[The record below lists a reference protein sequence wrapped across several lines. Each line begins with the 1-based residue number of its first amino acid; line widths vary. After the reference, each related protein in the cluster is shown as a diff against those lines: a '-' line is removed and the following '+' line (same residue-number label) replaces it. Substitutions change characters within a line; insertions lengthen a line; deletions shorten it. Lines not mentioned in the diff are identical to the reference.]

1 VARRLFIT
9 GGWGY
14 LGRAVVKAATGAGWL
29 VFEPRHDELDIRDEY
44 GVRAA
49 ITAARPDVVIHTAYR
64 KAGPEM
70 WSTNVDGATTVARTA
85 TSAGARFIHVSS
97 DQIFAGRTTPY
108 DERAE
113 PSPINDYGRS
123 KAAAEKAV
131 ALVAPGAAIIRTS
144 ILYDPEQVGP
154 ANGVVLEAARGTTAT
169 TTEFFVDEFRSFT
182 PVHDLA
188 SSMMD
193 LCFHDYAG
201 PLNIA
206 GPEPLSRYD
215 FACRLARHR
224 GLDSFRL
231 VPTLL
236 EERHGPRPAKL
247 ILDSSKSAGL
257 LTTRVRPV
265 AEVLGI

>member
-1 VARRLFIT
+1 VSRRLFIT

-14 LGRAVVKAATGAGWL
+14 LGRAVVRAANAAGWL
-29 VFEPRHDELDIRDEY
+29 VFEPRHSELDVRDEY

-49 ITAARPDVVIHTAYR
+49 INAARPDVVIHTAYC
-64 KAGPEM
+64 KSGPDM

-85 TSAGARFIHVSS
+85 SSAGARLIHISS
-97 DQIFAGRTTPY
+97 DQVFAGRTTPY

-113 PSPINDYGRS
+113 PAPVTDYGRS

-131 ALVAPGAAIIRTS
+131 ALVAPAAVVIRTS
-144 ILYDPEQVGP
+144 ILYDAEQVGP
-154 ANGVVLEAARGTTAT
+154 ANLAVLDAARGAT
-169 TTEFFVDEFRSFT
+169 TSEFFVDEFRSFT

-193 LCFHDYAG
+193 LCFHDYSG
-201 PLNIA
+201 PINIA

-224 GLDSFRL
+224 GLDPFKL
-231 VPTLL
+231 IPTLL

-265 AEVLGI
+265 REVLGL

>member
-14 LGRAVVKAATGAGWL
+14 LGRAVVRAATSAGWL
-29 VFEPRHDELDIRDEY
+29 VFEPRHDELDVRDEY
-44 GVRAA
+44 AVRAA
-49 ITAARPDVVIHTAYR
+49 ITGARPDVVIHTAYR
-64 KAGPEM
+64 KEGPDM
-70 WSTNVDGATTVARTA
+70 WSTNVDGATTVARA
-85 TSAGARFIHVSS
+85 ASSAGARVIHVST

-108 DERAE
+108 DELAE
-113 PSPINDYGRS
+113 PNPINDYGRS

-131 ALVAPGAAIIRTS
+131 ALVAPAAAIIRTS
-144 ILYDPEQVGP
+144 ILYDAEQVGP
-154 ANGVVLEAARGTTAT
+154 ANAAVLEAARGTRTS
-169 TTEFFVDEFRSFT
+169 EFFVDEFRSFT

-188 SSMMD
+188 SSLMD

-201 PLNIA
+201 PINIA
-206 GPEPLSRYD
+206 GPEPLSRYE

-224 GLDSFRL
+224 GLDSFKL
-231 VPTLL
+231 IPTLL
-236 EERHGPRPAKL
+236 EERHGRRPAKL

-265 AEVLGI
+265 GEVLGL